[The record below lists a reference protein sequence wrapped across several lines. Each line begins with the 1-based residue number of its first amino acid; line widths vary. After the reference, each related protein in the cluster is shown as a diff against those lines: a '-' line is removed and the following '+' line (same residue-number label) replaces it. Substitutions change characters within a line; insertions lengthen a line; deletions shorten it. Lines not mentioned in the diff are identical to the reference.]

1 MIKQVF
7 NIRHYW
13 EVRVYYNTDFD
24 LFDVIEK
31 DLKDCGISKDSLREL
46 YNVLYNNQAKAVT
59 FSNLEKHLSIVL
71 FCSHQSKADYIN
83 SIVHE
88 AEHVKQA
95 MLQAYQIQDK
105 GEPPAYTI
113 GYLVGKMWEVF
124 KGLVCDECD
133 YR

>member
-7 NIRHYW
+7 YIRHYW
-13 EVRVYYNTDFD
+13 EVRVYYNIDFD
-24 LFDVIEK
+24 LFDAIEK

-46 YNVLYNNQAKAVT
+46 YNMLYNGLAKAVT

-71 FCSHQSKADYIN
+71 FCFHQSKADYIN

-95 MLQAYQIQDK
+95 MLKAYNIEDE
-105 GEPPAYTI
+105 GEAPAYTI
-113 GYLVGKMWEVF
+113 GYLISQMYRVF
-124 KGLVCDECD
+124 SQLICD
-133 YR
+133 YSCP